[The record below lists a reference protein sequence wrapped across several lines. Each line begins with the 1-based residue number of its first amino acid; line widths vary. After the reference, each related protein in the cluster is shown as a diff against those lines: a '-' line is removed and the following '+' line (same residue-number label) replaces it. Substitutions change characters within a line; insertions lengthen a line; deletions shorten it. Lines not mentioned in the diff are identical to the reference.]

1 MGTCNTKRALL
12 IYYKKSKRGVK
23 IHTSKKRI
31 IINYNID
38 TEGRI
43 IKKNIELIKI
53 DVYNSMSGSGI
64 DLYILV
70 IVK

>member
-1 MGTCNTKRALL
+1 M
-12 IYYKKSKRGVK
+12 K

-38 TEGRI
+38 REGRI

-53 DVYNSMSGSGI
+53 DVYNSMSGSYIGNSEVA
-64 DLYILV
+64 YILYSTHKQL
-70 IVK
+70 I